1 MTTTAEV
8 IAPDLPLS
16 TVKPRTVVL
25 SIGLAVATVLVA
37 LLSLSIGASD
47 LSLRDVVEVLLG
59 GGDPGARLVVA
70 ELRLPRVATGV
81 FVGIA
86 FAVSGAVLQTLARNP
101 LASPDVLGVNSGAS
115 AAAVAVLVLA
125 GSAGGVSGLAAEV
138 GVPLAAVLG
147 GLTATALVALLSL
160 RAGTQRVGVDAGQV
174 VLVGV
179 GIAAAANSLVSWLL
193 VIGDVTDAGRA
204 AAWLAGSLNSR
215 TWTDAV
221 PALLVVVALVP
232 VVLSHGRELSVL
244 ALGDDVAASLGSRIT
259 RVRVTLLVAATLLA
273 AVATAA
279 AGPIA
284 FVALVTPQVAQRL
297 ARAERPPLVTTAL
310 LGGVFVLAA
319 DLVARVGLDVVGV
332 GPYELPVGVIT
343 AAVGAPYL
351 IHLIGRQMKGR
362 LR

>member
-1 MTTTAEV
+1 MTAG
-8 IAPDLPLS
+8 IAHAVQLPRS
-16 TVKPRTVVL
+16 TVKPRTVAL
-25 SIGLAVATVLVA
+25 SVGFAAATVLVG

-59 GGDPGARLVVA
+59 GGDAGSRLVVA

-125 GSAGGVSGLAAEV
+125 GSAGGVSGLAARV

-147 GLTATALVALLSL
+147 GLIATMLVAALSV
-160 RAGTQRVGVDAGQV
+160 RSGGVDAGQV

-193 VIGDVTDAGRA
+193 VVGDVTDAGRA

-221 PALLVVVALVP
+221 PALLAVVALVP
-232 VVLSHGRELSVL
+232 VVLLHGRELSVL
-244 ALGDDVAASLGSRIT
+244 ALGDDVASSLGSRIT
-259 RVRVTLLVAATLLA
+259 RVRVTLLIAATLLA

-297 ARAERPPLVTTAL
+297 ARVERPPLVTTAL
-310 LGGVFVLAA
+310 LGGLFVLAA

-332 GPYELPVGVIT
+332 GPYELPVGVVT